1 MIEFNADSLSYEEKW
16 TVIAYGHIIEANWK
30 SEYAFGDL
38 SPEYDGV
45 RNILAEASCKL
56 RDAREMLRPDVE
68 SIARRLGAKTNDE
81 VSFVSKGVSRKWI
94 YATIVV
100 EGNEGKEQP

>member
-1 MIEFNADSLSYEEKW
+1 MTEFDINSLSEEERW
-16 TVIAYGHIIEANWK
+16 TVRAYGHIIEANWE

-38 SPEYDGV
+38 SPEYDSAK
-45 RNILAEASCKL
+45 NTLAEASCKL

-81 VSFVSKGVSRKWI
+81 VSFVSDGAGHKRYV
-94 YATIVV
+94 ATIVV
-100 EGNEGKEQP
+100 IEES